1 MNVRFVQDPFSLGTL
16 TRCSHVGYAYHAFI
30 SFFHAVE
37 TVTRELYSTNSFPQ
51 NAIAIKQML
60 KG

>member
-37 TVTRELYSTNSFPQ
+37 TVTRELYSTNSFP
-51 NAIAIKQML
+51 KTPSP
-60 KG
+60 